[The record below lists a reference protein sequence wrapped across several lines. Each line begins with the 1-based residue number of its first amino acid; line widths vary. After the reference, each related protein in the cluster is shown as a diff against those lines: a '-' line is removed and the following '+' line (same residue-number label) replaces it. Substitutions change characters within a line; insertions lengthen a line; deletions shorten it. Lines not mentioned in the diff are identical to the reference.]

1 VELLDIFDKSVEE
14 GRASI
19 DSATDA
25 EMQKDWT
32 FKFGDLSYAQVCAK
46 VIRSSINH
54 LVRHRAQLGVYLR
67 LHGMAI
73 PGMYRP
79 SADEN

>member
-1 VELLDIFDKSVEE
+1 MALASDLFELKTGFKLSIAASTAELLDIFDKSVEE

-32 FKFGDLSYAQVCAK
+32 FKFDDLSYA
-46 VIRSSINH
+46 
-54 LVRHRAQLGVYLR
+54 
-67 LHGMAI
+67 
-73 PGMYRP
+73 
-79 SADEN
+79 